1 MTITS
6 GTQLKDLIK
15 NLARKNSA
23 DSQILLRSYITERF
37 LERLSDSNY
46 KNNFII
52 KGGMLISAMV
62 GIKNRSTMDLDAS
75 IKGFSLNTDELKSVV
90 ESICSINLND
100 GVTFEIKSLA
110 EIMDEADYPEIRISM
125 NGFYDG
131 IRTPVK
137 LDISTGDVITPN
149 EIVFSYQL
157 MFENRKINLWSYNI
171 ETVLAEKLES
181 MIARTITNTRMR
193 DFYDVY
199 LLTKIYSEVIDYKIL
214 NLALKATSTKRNTIT
229 LMDNAEKVFDE
240 LLTDSGIINLWQR
253 YQSNYNYANGIS
265 WNTVVDS
272 AKNLYLKIK

>member
-15 NLARKNSA
+15 NLAHKNSA

-37 LERLSDSNY
+37 LERLSDSKY

-110 EIMDEADYPEIRISM
+110 EIMDEADYPGIRISM

-181 MIARTITNTRMR
+181 IIARTITNTRMR

>member
-90 ESICSINLND
+90 ENICSVNLND
-100 GVTFEIKSLA
+100 GVTFEIKSLT
-110 EIMDEADYPEIRISM
+110 EIMDEADYPGIRISM

>member
-15 NLARKNSA
+15 NLAHKNSA

-37 LERLSDSNY
+37 LERLSDSKY

-110 EIMDEADYPEIRISM
+110 EIMDEADYPGIRISM

-214 NLALKATSTKRNTIT
+214 NLALKATSTRRNTIT

>member
-100 GVTFEIKSLA
+100 SVTFEIKSLA
-110 EIMDEADYPEIRISM
+110 EIMDEADYPGIRISM

>member
-75 IKGFSLNTDELKSVV
+75 IKGFSLNMDELKSVV
-90 ESICSINLND
+90 ENICSVNLND
-100 GVTFEIKSLA
+100 GVTFEIKSLT
-110 EIMDEADYPEIRISM
+110 EIMDEADYPGIRISM

-240 LLTDSGIINLWQR
+240 LLTDSEIINLWQR

>member
-100 GVTFEIKSLA
+100 SVTFEIKSLA
-110 EIMDEADYPEIRISM
+110 EIMDEADYPGIRISM

-229 LMDNAEKVFDE
+229 LMDNAEKVFNE

>member
-75 IKGFSLNTDELKSVV
+75 IKGFSLNMDELKSVV
-90 ESICSINLND
+90 ENICSVNLND
-100 GVTFEIKSLA
+100 GVTFEIKSLT
-110 EIMDEADYPEIRISM
+110 EIMDEADYPGIRISM

>member
-1 MTITS
+1 
-6 GTQLKDLIK
+6 
-15 NLARKNSA
+15 
-23 DSQILLRSYITERF
+23 
-37 LERLSDSNY
+37 
-46 KNNFII
+46 
-52 KGGMLISAMV
+52 
-62 GIKNRSTMDLDAS
+62 
-75 IKGFSLNTDELKSVV
+75 
-90 ESICSINLND
+90 
-100 GVTFEIKSLA
+100 
-110 EIMDEADYPEIRISM
+110 
-125 NGFYDG
+125 
-131 IRTPVK
+131 
-137 LDISTGDVITPN
+137 
-149 EIVFSYQL
+149 

-265 WNTVVDS
+265 LNTVVDS

>member
-15 NLARKNSA
+15 NLAHKNSA

-37 LERLSDSNY
+37 LERLSDSKY

-75 IKGFSLNTDELKSVV
+75 IKGFSLNTDELKSVI

-110 EIMDEADYPEIRISM
+110 EIMDEADYPGIRISM

>member
-75 IKGFSLNTDELKSVV
+75 IKGFSLNMDELKSVV
-90 ESICSINLND
+90 ENICSVNLND
-100 GVTFEIKSLA
+100 GVTFEIKSLT
-110 EIMDEADYPEIRISM
+110 EIMDEADYPGIRISM

-171 ETVLAEKLES
+171 ETDLAEKLES

>member
-75 IKGFSLNTDELKSVV
+75 IKGFSLNMDELKSVV
-90 ESICSINLND
+90 ENICSVNLND
-100 GVTFEIKSLA
+100 GVTFEIKSLT
-110 EIMDEADYPEIRISM
+110 EIMDEADYPGIRISM

-181 MIARTITNTRMR
+181 IIARTITNTRMR

-229 LMDNAEKVFDE
+229 IMDNAEKVFDE

>member
-110 EIMDEADYPEIRISM
+110 EIMDEADYPGIRISM

-149 EIVFSYQL
+149 EIFFSYQL